1 MDALVDVARINLAWR
16 EEVALLVD
24 VQVGKDRSWVYM
36 KSTPALAS
44 HTPPAN

>member
-24 VQVGKDRSWVYM
+24 VQVGKDPHPLPRDEFC
-36 KSTPALAS
+36 L
-44 HTPPAN
+44 